1 MPDMVDWARGD
12 SMNNTLRTTLLLGA
26 LTALI
31 VGIGQMLGGSQ
42 GAVTALVFAA
52 VMNFGS
58 YWFSDRIVI
67 KMYGGQEIREQDDPE
82 LYGIVKGL
90 AQRNQMP
97 MPRLFLIPSDS
108 PNAFA
113 TGRNPEHAA
122 VAVTAGIRRML
133 TRRELEG
140 VLAHELAHV
149 TNRDILISSIAA
161 TLAGAIMML
170 ARMAQYAMIF
180 GGGRRDERDDGGG
193 GALGLIVTMI
203 VAPLAAMLIQMAIS
217 RSREFQA
224 DDSGARLVHDPEALA
239 SALQK
244 IAAGSA
250 QVPLD
255 ASPQTAHM
263 FIINPL
269 RASMLQ
275 NLFSTHPPLEQRL
288 ERLQQVAVELG
299 HAAR

>member
-1 MPDMVDWARGD
+1 
-12 SMNNTLRTTLLLGA
+12 MNNMLRTTLLLAA
-26 LTALI
+26 LTGLI
-31 VGIGQMLGGSQ
+31 VWLGGMLGGSQ
-42 GAVTALVFAA
+42 GAVVALVFAA
-52 VMNFGS
+52 VMNLGS

-67 KMYGGQEIREQDDPE
+67 KMYGGQEIREHDDPE
-82 LYGIVKGL
+82 LYALVQGL
-90 AQRNQMP
+90 AQRNNMP
-97 MPRLFLIPSDS
+97 MPRLFLIPSES

-122 VAVTAGIRRML
+122 VALTAGIRRIL

-161 TLAGAIMML
+161 TLAGAIMTL
-170 ARMAQYAMIF
+170 ARMAQWGMMF
-180 GGGRRDERDDGGG
+180 GGGRRDEREGGG

-203 VAPLAAMLIQMAIS
+203 VAPLAAMVIQMAIS

-224 DDSGARLVHDPEALA
+224 DDTGARLVRDPEALA
-239 SALQK
+239 SALRK
-244 IAAGSA
+244 IADASA

-269 RASMLQ
+269 RSHMLHH
-275 NLFSTHPPLEQRL
+275 LFSTHPPLEQRL
-288 ERLQQVAVELG
+288 ERLQRVAAELG
-299 HAAR
+299 LAAR

>member
-1 MPDMVDWARGD
+1 
-12 SMNNTLRTTLLLGA
+12 MNNTLRTTLLLGA

-31 VGIGQMLGGSQ
+31 VAIGQMLGGSQ
-42 GAVTALVFAA
+42 GAVTALVFAGL
-52 VMNFGS
+52 MNFGS

-67 KMYGGQEIREQDDPE
+67 KMYGGQELNEQDDPE
-82 LYGIVKGL
+82 LYGIVKTL
-90 AQRNQMP
+90 AQQNHMP

-122 VAVTAGIRRML
+122 VAVTAGIRRLL
-133 TRRELEG
+133 TRRELQG

-180 GGGRRDERDDGGG
+180 GGGRRDDREEGG
-193 GALGLIVTMI
+193 GALGLLVTMI
-203 VAPLAAMLIQMAIS
+203 LAPLAAMLIQMAIS

-224 DDSGARLVHDPEALA
+224 DDTGARLVRDPEALA
-239 SALQK
+239 SALRK
-244 IAAGSA
+244 IAGGSA
-250 QVPLD
+250 AVPLD

-263 FIINPL
+263 FIVNPL
-269 RASMLQ
+269 RASTLQ

-288 ERLQQVAVELG
+288 ERLQQVAAELG

>member
-1 MPDMVDWARGD
+1 MSNM
-12 SMNNTLRTTLLLGA
+12 LRTTLLLAA

-31 VGIGQMLGGSQ
+31 VGLGQMLGGSQ
-42 GAVTALVFAA
+42 GAVIALVMAA

-67 KMYGGQEIREQDDPE
+67 AMYGGREIHQNDDPE
-82 LYGIVKGL
+82 LYAIVAGL
-90 AQRNQMP
+90 AQRNQIP
-97 MPRLFLIPSDS
+97 MPKLYLIPTDS

-122 VAVTAGIRRML
+122 VAVTAGIRRL
-133 TRRELEG
+133 LSRRELEG

-170 ARMAQYAMIF
+170 ARMAQWAMIF
-180 GGGRRDERDDGGG
+180 GGGRRDERDEGG

-224 DDSGARLVHDPEALA
+224 DDTGARLVRDPEGLA
-239 SALQK
+239 SALRK
-244 IAAGSA
+244 IQGVSE
-250 QVPLD
+250 QVPMA
-255 ASPQTAHM
+255 ASPQTAHL

-269 RASMLQ
+269 HGGMLR

-288 ERLQQVAVELG
+288 ERLQRVAAELG
-299 HAAR
+299 LAAR

>member
-1 MPDMVDWARGD
+1 
-12 SMNNTLRTTLLLGA
+12 MNNTLRTTLLLGA

-31 VGIGQMLGGSQ
+31 VAIGQMLGGSQ

-67 KMYGGQEIREQDDPE
+67 KMYGGQELREQDDPE
-82 LYGIVKGL
+82 LYGIVKTL
-90 AQRNQMP
+90 AQQNHMP

-122 VAVTAGIRRML
+122 VAVTAGIRRLL
-133 TRRELEG
+133 TRRELQG

-180 GGGRRDERDDGGG
+180 GGGRRDDRDEGG
-193 GALGLIVTMI
+193 GALGLLVTMI
-203 VAPLAAMLIQMAIS
+203 LAPLAAMLIQMAIS

-224 DDSGARLVHDPEALA
+224 DDTGARLVRDPEALA
-239 SALQK
+239 SALRK
-244 IAAGSA
+244 IAGGSA
-250 QVPLD
+250 AVPLD

-263 FIINPL
+263 FIVNPL
-269 RASMLQ
+269 RASTLQ

-288 ERLQQVAVELG
+288 ERLQQVATELG
-299 HAAR
+299 HANR

>member
-1 MPDMVDWARGD
+1 
-12 SMNNTLRTTLLLGA
+12 MNNTLRTTLLLGA

-31 VGIGQMLGGSQ
+31 VAIGQMLGGSQ

-67 KMYGGQEIREQDDPE
+67 KMYGGQELREQDDPE
-82 LYGIVKGL
+82 LYGIVKTL
-90 AQRNQMP
+90 AQQNHMP
-97 MPRLFLIPSDS
+97 MPRLFLIPSES

-113 TGRNPEHAA
+113 TGRNPQHAA
-122 VAVTAGIRRML
+122 VAVTAGIRRLL
-133 TRRELEG
+133 TRRELQG

-180 GGGRRDERDDGGG
+180 GGGRRDDRDEGG
-193 GALGLIVTMI
+193 GALGLLVTMI
-203 VAPLAAMLIQMAIS
+203 LAPLAAMLIQMAIS

-224 DDSGARLVHDPEALA
+224 DDTGARLVRDPEALA
-239 SALQK
+239 SALRK
-244 IAAGSA
+244 IAGGSA
-250 QVPLD
+250 AVPLD

-263 FIINPL
+263 FIVNPL
-269 RASMLQ
+269 RASTLQ

-288 ERLQQVAVELG
+288 ERLQQVATELG
-299 HAAR
+299 HANR

>member
-1 MPDMVDWARGD
+1 M
-12 SMNNTLRTTLLLGA
+12 LRTTLLLAA

-31 VGIGQMLGGSQ
+31 VWLGGLIGGSQ
-42 GAVTALVFAA
+42 GAVVALVMAG

-58 YWFSDRIVI
+58 YWFSDKIVI
-67 KMYGGQEIREQDDPE
+67 RMYGGQEIQQQDDPE
-82 LYGIVKGL
+82 LYGMVQRL
-90 AQRNQMP
+90 AQQNNMAMP
-97 MPRLFLIPSDS
+97 KLFLIPSES

-122 VAVTAGIRRML
+122 VAVTAGIRRLL

-140 VLAHELAHV
+140 VLAHEIAHV

-161 TLAGAIMML
+161 TLAGAVMML
-170 ARMAQYAMIF
+170 ARMAQWGMMF
-180 GGGRRDERDDGGG
+180 GGGRRDDDRGGG
-193 GALGLIVTMI
+193 GALGLLVTMI

-224 DDSGARLVHDPEALA
+224 DDTGARLVRDPQGLA
-239 SALQK
+239 SALRK
-244 IAAGSA
+244 IAGGAE

-269 RASMLQ
+269 RASSLR
-275 NLFSTHPPLEQRL
+275 NLFSTHPPLEERL
-288 ERLQQVAVELG
+288 ERLQKVATELG
-299 HAAR
+299 LAAR

>member
-1 MPDMVDWARGD
+1 MSNM
-12 SMNNTLRTTLLLGA
+12 LRTTLLLAA
-26 LTALI
+26 LTGLM

-42 GAVTALVFAA
+42 GAVVALVLAG

-58 YWFSDRIVI
+58 YWFSDKIVI
-67 KMYGGQEIREQDDPE
+67 RMYGGQEIREGDDPE
-82 LYGIVKGL
+82 LYAIVKNL
-90 AQRNQMP
+90 AQQNQMP
-97 MPRLFLIPSDS
+97 MPRLYLIPTDS

-122 VAVTAGIRRML
+122 VAVTAGIRRLL

-161 TLAGAIMML
+161 TLAGAIMTL
-170 ARMAQYAMIF
+170 ARMAQWAMIF
-180 GGGRRDERDDGGG
+180 GGGRRDEREEGGG
-193 GALGLIVTMI
+193 GALGLLVTMI

-224 DDSGARLVHDPEALA
+224 DDTGARLVRDPEALA

-244 IAAGSA
+244 IAGGSA

-288 ERLQQVAVELG
+288 ERLHRVAVELG

>member
-1 MPDMVDWARGD
+1 MSNM
-12 SMNNTLRTTLLLGA
+12 LRTTLLLAA
-26 LTALI
+26 LTGLI
-31 VGIGQMLGGSQ
+31 VWIGQLLGGSQ
-42 GAVTALVFAA
+42 GAMAALVFAA
-52 VMNFGS
+52 IMNFGS

-67 KMYGGQEIREQDDPE
+67 AMYRGQEIREQDDPE
-82 LYGIVKGL
+82 LYAIVQSL

-97 MPRLFLIPSDS
+97 MPRLYLIPSES

-113 TGRNPEHAA
+113 TGRSPEHAA
-122 VAVTAGIRRML
+122 VAVTEGIRRLL

-140 VLAHELAHV
+140 VLAHELSHV

-170 ARMAQYAMIF
+170 ARMAQWAMIF
-180 GGGRRDERDDGGG
+180 GGGRRDEHDEGG
-193 GALGLIVTMI
+193 GALGLLFTMI
-203 VAPLAAMLIQMAIS
+203 LAPLAAMLIQMAIS

-224 DDSGARLVHDPEALA
+224 DDSGARLIRDPEALA
-239 SALQK
+239 SALRK
-244 IAAGSA
+244 IAGVSA

-269 RASMLQ
+269 RGAMLQ
-275 NLFSTHPPLEQRL
+275 NLFSTHPPLEQRV
-288 ERLQQVAVELG
+288 ERLHQVAVELG
-299 HAAR
+299 LAAR

>member
-1 MPDMVDWARGD
+1 MSNM
-12 SMNNTLRTTLLLGA
+12 LRTTLLLAA
-26 LTALI
+26 LTGLM
-31 VGIGQMLGGSQ
+31 VGLGQILGGSQ
-42 GAVTALVFAA
+42 GAVMALVLSIA
-52 VMNFGS
+52 MNFGS
-58 YWFSDRIVI
+58 YWFSDKIVI
-67 KMYGGQEIREQDDPE
+67 RAYGAQEIHEQDDPE

-97 MPRLFLIPSDS
+97 MPRLYLIPSDS

-122 VAVTAGIRRML
+122 VAVTAGIRRL
-133 TRRELEG
+133 LSRRELEG
-140 VLAHELAHV
+140 VLAHEIAHV
-149 TNRDILISSIAA
+149 TNRDILTSSIAA
-161 TLAGAIMML
+161 TLAGAIMTL
-170 ARMAQYAMIF
+170 ARMAQWGMMF
-180 GGGRRDERDDGGG
+180 GGGRRDEREGGG
-193 GALGLIVTMI
+193 GALGLLVTMI
-203 VAPLAAMLIQMAIS
+203 VAPLAASLIQMAIS

-224 DDSGARLVHDPEALA
+224 DDTGARLVRDPEALA

-244 IAAGSA
+244 IAGGAA

-288 ERLQQVAVELG
+288 ERLQRVAVELG

>member
-1 MPDMVDWARGD
+1 
-12 SMNNTLRTTLLLGA
+12 MNNTLRTTLLLAA

-31 VGIGQMLGGSQ
+31 VGIGQLLGGSQ
-42 GAVTALVFAA
+42 GAVVALVFAA
-52 VMNFGS
+52 LTNFGS

-67 KMYGGQEIREQDDPE
+67 RMYGGQEIREQDDPE
-82 LYGIVKGL
+82 LYGIVKTL
-90 AQRNQMP
+90 AQQNQMP
-97 MPRLFLIPSDS
+97 MPRLFLIPSES

-122 VAVTAGIRRML
+122 VAVTAGIRRLL
-133 TRRELEG
+133 TRRELQG

-170 ARMAQYAMIF
+170 ARMAQWTMIF
-180 GGGRRDERDDGGG
+180 GGGRREDREEGG
-193 GALGLIVTMI
+193 GALGLLVTMI
-203 VAPLAAMLIQMAIS
+203 LAPLAAMLIQMAIS

-224 DDSGARLVHDPEALA
+224 DDTGARLVRDPEALA
-239 SALQK
+239 SALRK
-244 IAAGSA
+244 IAGGSA
-250 QVPLD
+250 AVPLD

-263 FIINPL
+263 FIVNPL
-269 RASMLQ
+269 RASALR
-275 NLFSTHPPLEQRL
+275 NLFTTHPPLEERI
-288 ERLQQVAVELG
+288 ERLQRVAAELG

>member
-1 MPDMVDWARGD
+1 M
-12 SMNNTLRTTLLLGA
+12 LRTTLLLGA

-31 VGIGQMLGGSQ
+31 VWLGGLVGGSQ
-42 GAVTALVFAA
+42 GAMIALIMAG

-58 YWFSDRIVI
+58 YWFSDKIVI
-67 KMYGGQEIREQDDPE
+67 RMYGGQEIQQQDDPE
-82 LYGIVKGL
+82 LYGMVQGL
-90 AQRNQMP
+90 AQRNGMP
-97 MPRLFLIPSDS
+97 MPKLFLIPSES

-122 VAVTAGIRRML
+122 VAVTAGIRRLL

-140 VLAHELAHV
+140 VLAHEIAHV

-161 TLAGAIMML
+161 TLAGAVMTL
-170 ARMAQYAMIF
+170 ARMAQWGMMF
-180 GGGRRDERDDGGG
+180 GGGRRDDDRGGG
-193 GALGLIVTMI
+193 GALGLLVTMI
-203 VAPLAAMLIQMAIS
+203 VAPMAAMLIQMAIS

-224 DDSGARLVHDPEALA
+224 DDTGARLVRDPEALA
-239 SALQK
+239 SALRK
-244 IAAGSA
+244 IAGGSE

-269 RASMLQ
+269 RASSLR
-275 NLFSTHPPLEQRL
+275 NLFSTHPPLEERL
-288 ERLQQVAVELG
+288 ERLQRVATELG
-299 HAAR
+299 LAAR